1 MFSEHASNI
10 IMYPY
15 SNKGQVILLVVMIT
29 PTPLSNS
36 KLDSKGGVS
45 QADVVL
51 DNAGY
56 LQVGLQ

>member
-1 MFSEHASNI
+1 M
-10 IMYPY
+10 
-15 SNKGQVILLVVMIT
+15 KTIT
-29 PTPLSNS
+29 GLRLSNS
-36 KLDSKGGVS
+36 KLDSKGGVT

>member
-1 MFSEHASNI
+1 M
-10 IMYPY
+10 
-15 SNKGQVILLVVMIT
+15 KTIT
-29 PTPLSNS
+29 GFRLSNS